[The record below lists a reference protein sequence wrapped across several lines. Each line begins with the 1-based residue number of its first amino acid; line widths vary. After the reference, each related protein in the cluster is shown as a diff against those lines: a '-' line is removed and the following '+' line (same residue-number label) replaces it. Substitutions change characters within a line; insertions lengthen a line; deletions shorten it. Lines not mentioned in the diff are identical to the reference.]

1 MDAELNEKLSSL
13 EKKVEETR
21 VMATRTYKI
30 ILWTAIATAVT
41 FLLPLIALAFVIPF
55 FLKTISSIRGL

>member
-41 FLLPLIALAFVIPF
+41 LLLPLIALAFVIPF
-55 FLKTISSIRGL
+55 FLKTISSISGL

>member
-55 FLKTISSIRGL
+55 FLKTISSISGL